1 LENLT
6 MNLKNNPYEVTF
18 RLAAEMPPEITT
30 IGENGECRTWFTRLE
45 DLLTAFREQRRSALR
60 QLPTRLIATDLERCS
75 VWLHPPRKET
85 LPLALPERTTLLTVP
100 MPALLLA
107 AHLNGSL
114 AVMALADNARPEAGT
129 PLYHAPLPNTGSHG
143 LVCLGST
150 ERPAFDPLDEAA
162 PWDAF
167 WGSAFSSHQVA
178 GRSRRQPEDVRL
190 LLLEL
195 DGQGHFPTAD
205 LAPAGLTLAEWL
217 AALEEQP

>member
-6 MNLKNNPYEVTF
+6 MNLKNNPFEVTI

-30 IGENGECRTWFTRLE
+30 IDENGERSTWFARLE

-75 VWLHPPRKET
+75 VWLHLPKRET
-85 LPLALPERTTLLTVP
+85 LLLALPERTALLTVP

-114 AVMALADNARPEAGT
+114 AVIALADNARPEADT
-129 PLYHAPLPNTGSHG
+129 PLYHAPLPNISSRG

-150 ERPAFDPLDEAA
+150 ERPAFDPLEEAA

-167 WGSAFSSHQVA
+167 WGSAFSSHQVS

-195 DGQGHFPTAD
+195 DGQEHFPTAD
-205 LAPAGLTLAEWL
+205 LVPARLTLAEWL
-217 AALEEQP
+217 AALEELP